1 MQRDSRG
8 TVLITG
14 ASQGIGAEFA
24 KLFAKDNYDLVLV
37 ARNKDKLT
45 QFARELQEKNEV
57 FIKIL
62 IYDLSTPSS
71 ARKIFD
77 DVDKEGIEIDILINN
92 AGFATHGEFISTDY
106 DEELGEIEVNITALT
121 LLTKLFLPQMK
132 KRKAGKIL
140 NVASTAAFLPGP
152 FMAVYYASKAYVLS
166 FSESLQEELKGTGI
180 TLTILAPGPTKTGF
194 ASRANVEKSRIF
206 SHGLLNPTMV
216 AKLGYDGLM
225 RGEYIIFPGL
235 KNKLASIVG
244 RVFPH
249 SFLGKI
255 IGRLQR

>member
-1 MQRDSRG
+1 MQRDSSG

-14 ASQGIGAEFA
+14 ASQGLGAEFA

-37 ARNKDKLT
+37 ARNKEKLM
-45 QFARELQEKNEV
+45 QLARELQESHEI

-62 IYDLSTPSS
+62 PYDLSSPTV
-71 ARKIFD
+71 AKKIYED
-77 DVDKEGIEIDILINN
+77 LDKEGIEIDILVNN

-140 NVASTAAFLPGP
+140 NIASTAAFLPGP
-152 FMAVYYASKAYVLS
+152 YMAVYYASKAYVLS
-166 FSESLQEELKGTGI
+166 FSEALQEELKGTGI

-194 ASRANVEKSRIF
+194 AKRANLEKSRIF
-206 SHGLLNPTMV
+206 SRGLLDPSTV
-216 AKLGYDGLM
+216 AKRGYDGLM
-225 RGEYIIFPGL
+225 QKEIIIFPGL
-235 KNKLASIVG
+235 KNKLASIAG
-244 RVFPH
+244 RMLPH
-249 SFLGKI
+249 TLLGEI
-255 IGRLQR
+255 IGRLQQ